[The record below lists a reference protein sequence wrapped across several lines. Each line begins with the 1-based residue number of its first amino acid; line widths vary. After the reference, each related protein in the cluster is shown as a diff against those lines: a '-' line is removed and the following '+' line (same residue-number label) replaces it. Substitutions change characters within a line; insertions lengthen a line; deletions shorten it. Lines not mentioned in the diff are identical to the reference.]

1 MFNLE
6 SFCGELWSQIEINTL
21 GDYKI
26 CCLAN
31 YNKDYGMAHDENG
44 NVMNVMT
51 HSIEEAINSVTHKNH
66 RLQLKENIKVT
77 RCRNCYDAEH
87 STKGLDEWGDEDV
100 KKWGKSKRQRV
111 NRHMTKRIPEY
122 VRWDQ
127 ADQYTLPDGTSTAKV
142 VNLGLRLSNLCN
154 QKCIMCSPEYSSLWY
169 EDWSKL
175 WGDVQVTPAGTEWG
189 DKDYRMTTDTKGR
202 EILDYSKWWDSD
214 IWWERFD
221 KIAPDL
227 RYIYFSGG
235 EPLISPAMTEILN
248 RLIARDFAKN
258 ITLRYDTNLTVINN
272 KIIEKFKFFKNIDFC
287 VSLDDVEERYNLIR
301 FPGNYNN
308 ILKNIKTI
316 KENGMN
322 IRYLSCCIGLA
333 SIYSIERIVEAA
345 EELDVPAEFRFLEGP
360 AWLDL
365 RSLPKS
371 AKEEIIEHY
380 KSLMHHTENRTKWY
394 KAIIKL
400 LEKYIDRENSKKY
413 QEFVTVMDKLDK
425 IRGTDWR
432 KVLPEVHDIL
442 TRHCPDIMLEQ
453 PLANLARHGPV

>member
-44 NVMNVMT
+44 NVMNVLT
-51 HSIEEAINSVTHKNH
+51 HSIEEAINSATHKDH
-66 RLQLKENIKVT
+66 RLQLKNNIKVT

-87 STKGLDEWGDEDV
+87 STKGLDEWGSEHV

-111 NRHMTKRIPEY
+111 NGQTTRDIPEY

-127 ADQYTLPDGTSTAKV
+127 ADKYTLPDGTSTAKV

-175 WGDVQVTPAGTEWG
+175 WGDVQVTPPGTVWG

-227 RYIYFSGG
+227 RHIYFSGG
-235 EPLISPAMTEILN
+235 EPLIAPAMIEILN
-248 RLIARDFAKN
+248 RLIANDFAKN

-272 KIIEKFKFFKNIDFC
+272 KIIEKFKHFKKINFC
-287 VSLDDVEERYNLIR
+287 VSLDDIEERYNLIR

-308 ILKNIKTI
+308 IVKNIKTI
-316 KENGMN
+316 KDNGMD
-322 IRYLSCCIGLA
+322 IHYLSCCIGIA

-345 EELDVPAEFRFLEGP
+345 EKLGVPTEFRFLEGP
-360 AWLDL
+360 VWLDL
-365 RSLPKS
+365 RSLPRS

-380 KSLMHHTENRTKWY
+380 KSLMHHKEHRTKWY
-394 KAIIKL
+394 KAIIKF
-400 LEKYIDRENSKKY
+400 LEKYIDIENSTKY

-425 IRGTDWR
+425 IRGTNWR

-442 TRHCPDIMLEQ
+442 TRHCPDIMVEK
-453 PLANLARHGPV
+453 PLANLARHSPP

>member
-51 HSIEEAINSVTHKNH
+51 HSIEEAINSVTHKDH
-66 RLQLKENIKVT
+66 RLQLKENIQVK

-87 STKGLDEWGDEDV
+87 STKGLDEWGSEHV

-111 NRHMTKRIPEY
+111 NAQTTRQIPEY

-127 ADQYTLPDGTSTAKV
+127 ADQYTLSDGTSTAKV

-175 WGDVQVTPAGTEWG
+175 WGDVQVMPPGTVWG
-189 DKDYRMTTDTKGR
+189 NKDYRMTTDSRGR

-227 RYIYFSGG
+227 RHIYFSGG
-235 EPLISPAMTEILN
+235 EPLIAPAMDEILT
-248 RLIARDFAKN
+248 RLIAKDFAKN
-258 ITLRYDTNLTVINN
+258 VTLRYDTNLTVINN
-272 KIIEKFKFFKNIDFC
+272 KIIEKFKHFKRIDFC
-287 VSLDDVEERYNLIR
+287 VSLDDTEERYELIR

-308 ILKNIKTI
+308 IIKNIKTI

-322 IRYLSCCIGLA
+322 IHYLSCCIGIA
-333 SIYSIERIVEAA
+333 SIYSIERLVEVA
-345 EELDVPAEFRFLEGP
+345 EELNVTTEFRFLEGP
-360 AWLDL
+360 TWLDL
-365 RSLPKS
+365 RSLPRS
-371 AKEEIIEHY
+371 AKEEIIDHY

-394 KAIIKL
+394 KAIIRF
-400 LEKYIDRENSKKY
+400 LEKYLDHENSKKY
-413 QEFVTVMDKLDK
+413 QEFITVMDKLDK
-425 IRGTDWR
+425 IRGTEWR
-432 KVLPEVHDIL
+432 KVLPEVQDIL
-442 TRHCPDIMLEQ
+442 TRHCPNIG
-453 PLANLARHGPV
+453 A

>member
-51 HSIEEAINSVTHKNH
+51 HSIEEAINSVTHKDH
-66 RLQLKENIKVT
+66 RLQLKENIQVK
-77 RCRNCYDAEH
+77 RCRNCYDSEH
-87 STKGLDEWGDEDV
+87 STKGLDEWGSEHV

-111 NRHMTKRIPEY
+111 NAQTTRQIPEY

-127 ADQYTLPDGTSTAKV
+127 ADKYTLPDGTSTAKV

-169 EDWSKL
+169 EDWNKL
-175 WGDVQVTPAGTEWG
+175 WGDVQVMPPGTVWG
-189 DKDYRMTTDTKGR
+189 NKEYRMSKDSRGR

-227 RYIYFSGG
+227 RHIYFSGG
-235 EPLISPAMTEILN
+235 EPLIAPAMDEILS
-248 RLIARDFAKN
+248 RLIAKDFAKN
-258 ITLRYDTNLTVINN
+258 VTLRYDTNLTVINN
-272 KIIEKFKFFKNIDFC
+272 KIIEKFKHFKKIDFC
-287 VSLDDVEERYNLIR
+287 VSLDDIEERYELIR

-308 ILKNIKTI
+308 IINNIKTI

-322 IRYLSCCIGLA
+322 IHYLSCCIGIA
-333 SIYSIERIVEAA
+333 SIYSIERLVKVA
-345 EELDVPAEFRFLEGP
+345 EELEVPAEFRFLEGP
-360 AWLDL
+360 TWLDL
-365 RSLPKS
+365 RSLPRS

-394 KAIIKL
+394 KAIIRF
-400 LEKYIDRENSKKY
+400 LEKYLDHENPKKY
-413 QEFVTVMDKLDK
+413 QEFITVMDKLDK
-425 IRGTDWR
+425 IRGTNWR
-432 KVLPEVHDIL
+432 NVLPEVQDIL
-442 TRHCPDIMLEQ
+442 ARHCPNIG
-453 PLANLARHGPV
+453 A

>member
-31 YNKDYGMAHDENG
+31 YNKDYGMARDENG
-44 NVMNVMT
+44 KVMNVMT
-51 HSIEEAINSVTHKNH
+51 HSIEEAINSATHKDH
-66 RLQLKENIKVT
+66 RLQLKENIQVK

-87 STKGLDEWGDEDV
+87 STKGQDGWGSEHA

-111 NRHMTKRIPEY
+111 NGQTTRDIPEY
-122 VRWDQ
+122 VKWDQ
-127 ADQYTLPDGTSTAKV
+127 AEKYTLPDGTSTAKV

-175 WGDVQVTPAGTEWG
+175 WGDVQVMPPGTVWG

-202 EILDYSKWWDSD
+202 EILNYSKWWDSD

-227 RYIYFSGG
+227 RHIYFSGG
-235 EPLISPAMTEILN
+235 EPLIAPAMIEILN
-248 RLIARDFAKN
+248 RLIANDFAKN

-272 KIIEKFKFFKNIDFC
+272 KIIEKFKHFKKIDFC
-287 VSLDDVEERYNLIR
+287 VSLDDIEERYNLIR

-308 ILKNIKTI
+308 IVKNIKTI
-316 KENGMN
+316 KENGLN
-322 IRYLSCCIGLA
+322 IHYLSCCIGIA

-345 EELDVPAEFRFLEGP
+345 EELNVPAEFRFLEGP
-360 AWLDL
+360 VWLDL
-365 RSLPKS
+365 RALPRP

-380 KSLMHHTENRTKWY
+380 KSLMHHTANRTKWY
-394 KAIIKL
+394 KAIIKF
-400 LEKYIDRENSKKY
+400 LEKYIDQENSKKY
-413 QEFVTVMDKLDK
+413 QEFITVMDKLDK
-425 IRGTDWR
+425 IRGTNWR
-432 KVLPEVHDIL
+432 NVLPEVQDIL
-442 TRHCPDIMLEQ
+442 ARHCPNIG
-453 PLANLARHGPV
+453 A